1 MRSVLTYFRE
11 RFPLLAVLILGLGTA
26 IYIVAVCSP
35 EQPDSVTFS
44 LTGLV
49 ALAFTSF
56 LLRQRVMDEFKDRGH
71 DDLNYPNRPVQR
83 GAISIKNLVG
93 LGIAAFALE
102 LSSVISIAAI
112 SSNRQSIYYYLAVIA
127 FSLLT
132 AREFFIPNW
141 LNRHFTTYYIS
152 HQLIFVFFIL
162 WGFSIFGTKDE
173 LRTSAGAISF
183 ILIMAS
189 LEIMRKYEIRTNSAG
204 EVVRDTYLAVW
215 GKTQANLVL
224 ALGVAI
230 SGVLLGF
237 FECTVL
243 SIIGLISGLIII
255 GVRKSERAVQAATIG
270 GFFVLG
276 LVAYFS

>member
-1 MRSVLTYFRE
+1 M
-11 RFPLLAVLILGLGTA
+11 
-26 IYIVAVCSP
+26 VAVCSP

-102 LSSVISIAAI
+102 ISSVISLAAI
-112 SSNRQSIYYYLAVIA
+112 SSSHWQSIYYYLAVIA

-152 HQLIFVFFIL
+152 HQLIFVFFII
-162 WGFSIFGTKDE
+162 WGFSIFGTKNE
-173 LRTSAGAISF
+173 LRISAGASSF

-204 EVVRDTYLAVW
+204 EVVKDTYLAVW
-215 GKTQANLVL
+215 GKTPTNLVL

-230 SGVLLGF
+230 SGVLLGL
-237 FECTVL
+237 FESTLL

>member
-1 MRSVLTYFRE
+1 M
-11 RFPLLAVLILGLGTA
+11 LILGLGTST
-26 IYIVAVCSP
+26 YMVAVCSP
-35 EQPDSVTFS
+35 DQPDSVTFS
-44 LTGLV
+44 LTVLI

-93 LGIAAFALE
+93 LGIAAFLLE
-102 LSSVISIAAI
+102 ISAVISIAAI
-112 SSNRQSIYYYLAVIA
+112 SSHWQSIYYYLPVIA

-141 LNRHFTTYYIS
+141 LNKHFTLYYLT

-162 WGFSIFGTKDE
+162 WGVSIFETSGE
-173 LRTSAGAISF
+173 LRIAAGSISF
-183 ILIMAS
+183 ILMMAS

-215 GKTQANLVL
+215 GRTQTNLVL

-230 SGVLLGF
+230 SGVSFGL
-237 FECTVL
+237 FESATL
-243 SIIGLISGLIII
+243 SIIGLISGLIIV

>member
-1 MRSVLTYFRE
+1 M
-11 RFPLLAVLILGLGTA
+11 
-26 IYIVAVCSP
+26 VAVCSP

-44 LTGLV
+44 LTALV
-49 ALAFTSF
+49 ALAFSSF

-71 DDLNYPNRPVQR
+71 DDINYPNRPVQR
-83 GAISIKNLVG
+83 GAISIKKLVG

-112 SSNRQSIYYYLAVIA
+112 SSNWQSIYYYLAVIA

-141 LNRHFTTYYIS
+141 LTRHFTTYYIS

-162 WGFSIFGTKDE
+162 WGFSIFGTEDE
-173 LRTSAGAISF
+173 LRLSAGAISF

>member
-1 MRSVLTYFRE
+1 MRSVVTYFRE
-11 RFPLLAVLILGLGTA
+11 RFPLPAVLILGLGTA
-26 IYIVAVCSP
+26 IYMVAVCSP
-35 EQPDSVTFS
+35 AQPDSVTFS
-44 LTGLV
+44 LTGLA

-71 DDLNYPNRPVQR
+71 DDLNYPDRPVQR

-93 LGIAAFALE
+93 LGLAAFALE

-112 SSNRQSIYYYLAVIA
+112 SSHWQSVYYYLAVIA

-132 AREFFIPNW
+132 SREFFIPNW

-162 WGFSIFGTKDE
+162 WAFSIFDTKAE
-173 LRTSAGAISF
+173 LRLVAGAFSF
-183 ILIMAS
+183 IFIMAS

-204 EVVRDTYLAVW
+204 DVVKDTYLAVW
-215 GKTQANLVL
+215 GKTQTNLVL

-230 SGVLLGF
+230 SGVLLGL
-237 FECTVL
+237 FESTVL
-243 SIIGLISGLIII
+243 SIFGSISGLIII